1 MVTVYLL
8 GNSSFVLLT
17 LSAWGQLYF
26 TVHDSNPHPKLSSDG
41 AVLPPAGQMWGDNG
55 PATQTITPGGLY
67 WTSQCMSTWD
77 CFPRRIGVGFS
88 ACGETSL
95 CWQDLRGHEA
105 PHVGMWSSLSRWLPA
120 VACCI
125 FGYAPSQ
132 WTFSSSLEVR
142 LGLLVHWASPSCMP
156 ALTGMLAAM
165 YREGFPSRLTQIGG
179 DLWPFTLKVVKCF
192 NNLYF
197 YL

>member
-1 MVTVYLL
+1 MRTTLFH
-8 GNSSFVLLT
+8 SSWRQPSSKIIFR
-17 LSAWGQLYF
+17 WGC
-26 TVHDSNPHPKLSSDG
+26 S
-41 AVLPPAGQMWGDNG
+41 
-55 PATQTITPGGLY
+55 
-67 WTSQCMSTWD
+67 
-77 CFPRRIGVGFS
+77 S
-88 ACGETSL
+88 ACWANVRWQWPRHTNHHTNWVILNIPVYVHIGL
-95 CWQDLRGHEA
+95 CPRADWGRFQCLQWNFLCRQDLRGQEA
-105 PHVGMWSSLSRWLPA
+105 PCVWMWSLLLRWLPA

-132 WTFSSSLEVR
+132 WTFSSPLEVR
-142 LGLLVHWASPSCMP
+142 LGLLVRWASPSRMP